1 MGSSYKRLALMGAAI
16 AALIVSAAFFGTTSS
31 ASAAKKSR
39 APSLTSPLTAA
50 GSQFATPARHRLKR
64 PKAPNVVLYD
74 QYDNDSLNG
83 TSSQNFEADFDAY
96 DDETADDFVVPG
108 GETWNVNQ
116 VDAAG
121 QYSAAGPMTSAN
133 VTFYSDA
140 GGLPGSQVATRPN
153 MSVVDSAG
161 SITIAIPSA
170 VTLGSGHY
178 WVSVQANLDFNVGG
192 QWYFEDRTVQSNA
205 EAAWQNPGGGF
216 GICPTWG
223 GRQSTCGIDPG
234 VPDQMF
240 RLSGTTGGG
249 GPTCSGGP
257 ITIND
262 AGPASPYPSTCVV
275 SGLSGAI
282 NDVNVTFTGLN
293 HTWPDDIDMLLVSP
307 DGQNATIMSDAGGSN
322 DLIDCDPDA
331 RRSGVAGAAGLRSDH
346 LSWQL
351 YAG

>member
-1 MGSSYKRLALMGAAI
+1 VVFSAYGCWPSISLRKVLKPAHGCETRTFEHMGGEWEMGSSYKRLAIMGAAI

-133 VTFYSDA
+133 VNFYSD
-140 GGLPGSQVATRPN
+140 
-153 MSVVDSAG
+153 
-161 SITIAIPSA
+161 
-170 VTLGSGHY
+170 
-178 WVSVQANLDFNVGG
+178 
-192 QWYFEDRTVQSNA
+192 
-205 EAAWQNPGGGF
+205 
-216 GICPTWG
+216 
-223 GRQSTCGIDPG
+223 
-234 VPDQMF
+234 
-240 RLSGTTGGG
+240 
-249 GPTCSGGP
+249 
-257 ITIND
+257 
-262 AGPASPYPSTCVV
+262 
-275 SGLSGAI
+275 
-282 NDVNVTFTGLN
+282 
-293 HTWPDDIDMLLVSP
+293 
-307 DGQNATIMSDAGGSN
+307 
-322 DLIDCDPDA
+322 
-331 RRSGVAGAAGLRSDH
+331 
-346 LSWQL
+346 
-351 YAG
+351 